1 MNCFKKLALA
11 TAVSSVV
18 GIAGCGGSSGGSSSD
33 SNTAS
38 GETISGTA
46 TAPAGTVAHWQ
57 EPGLMEVAVNFLVS
71 PAAAAITGLQPVQGA
86 NVELIRVDDDGNQI
100 GNILATTSTS
110 ISGDY
115 TLTLPEGVNLAGNLV
130 VRITGQNNQQLRAQ
144 VVEKDVDISPV
155 SEFVLRKFIE
165 TGANLDQLV
174 VTDVVKL
181 SGKVEEYD
189 LTKVSGQNLDAM
201 FTSLENEVGTFI
213 ENDVVAISAQGA
225 ATASIAGS
233 YINTAFAFALHDTD
247 GNGYGTYAHDTWI
260 DRFTFT
266 AGDTGTVNVNFTT
279 SDSAYANLHGTAL
292 DQAMVYYEVDS
303 EQLSESFEGSYT
315 TAGVLSVEGE
325 FEEDLDTDSGFGWRW
340 PGQSYIFQQVSG
352 QGMFIGL
359 NHEAGVRY
367 ELTDT
372 DNDGQ
377 DDALDPNARSGDE
390 VARTLEIFIRQPTS
404 LTPADV
410 QGDYGRVYLSALLED
425 GYLELMTE
433 TNLVEFTGTFE
444 ATGAAGTSHELMV
457 NSNGAAAYTTNPFSA
472 DTTSTPIPIAA
483 DGSIDFGDGVVGQAN
498 ESGSFIDF
506 TETDGCNAGS
516 LGCGQSEAG
525 FDKTLLVKLPSTQ
538 LDLLGKKYRLMFM
551 AMHLDGGGTNNMVLS
566 ATRFNTYMNMTS
578 DSAGTISGTVSE
590 LEKPTGL
597 GSDLVSVTGAISEQ
611 AFTISVAPNGS
622 TTVTIPSDQ
631 AGEETVFEGYFNE
644 DGSLGV
650 FTTGYVEAGG
660 DRDELGLA
668 VLIDVTP

>member
-57 EPGLMEVAVNFLVS
+57 EPGLMEVAVNFLIS

-100 GNILATTSTS
+100 GNVLATTSTS

-266 AGDTGTVNVNFTT
+266 AGDTGTVNVDFTA

-340 PGQSYIFQQVSG
+340 P
-352 QGMFIGL
+352 
-359 NHEAGVRY
+359 VRA
-367 ELTDT
+367 TFFS
-372 DNDGQ
+372 
-377 DDALDPNARSGDE
+377 RSPDK
-390 VARTLEIFIRQPTS
+390 VC
-404 LTPADV
+404 
-410 QGDYGRVYLSALLED
+410 LSA
-425 GYLELMTE
+425 
-433 TNLVEFTGTFE
+433 
-444 ATGAAGTSHELMV
+444 
-457 NSNGAAAYTTNPFSA
+457 
-472 DTTSTPIPIAA
+472 
-483 DGSIDFGDGVVGQAN
+483 
-498 ESGSFIDF
+498 
-506 TETDGCNAGS
+506 
-516 LGCGQSEAG
+516 
-525 FDKTLLVKLPSTQ
+525 
-538 LDLLGKKYRLMFM
+538 
-551 AMHLDGGGTNNMVLS
+551 
-566 ATRFNTYMNMTS
+566 
-578 DSAGTISGTVSE
+578 
-590 LEKPTGL
+590 
-597 GSDLVSVTGAISEQ
+597 
-611 AFTISVAPNGS
+611 
-622 TTVTIPSDQ
+622 
-631 AGEETVFEGYFNE
+631 
-644 DGSLGV
+644 
-650 FTTGYVEAGG
+650 
-660 DRDELGLA
+660 
-668 VLIDVTP
+668 

>member
-1 MNCFKKLALA
+1 MNYFKKLALA

-57 EPGLMEVAVNFLVS
+57 EPGLMEVAVNFLIS
-71 PAAAAITGLQPVQGA
+71 PAAAALNDLLAPVKGA
-86 NVELIRVDDDGNQI
+86 DVELIRVDDNGDQLGDV
-100 GNILATTSTS
+100 LASTVTS
-110 ISGDY
+110 ITGDY
-115 TLTLPEGVNLAGNLV
+115 TLTLPEGVSLAGNLV

-144 VVEKDVDISPV
+144 VVERDVDITPI
-155 SEFVLRKFIE
+155 SEFVLRKFIQ
-165 TGANLDQLV
+165 TGADLDELE
-174 VTDVVKL
+174 VTDIVKL

-189 LTKVSGQNLDAM
+189 LTNVSGQDLDAV
-201 FTSLENEVGTFI
+201 FRSLESEVGTFI
-213 ENDVVAISAQGA
+213 ENDVVAVSAEGA
-225 ATASIAGS
+225 ATASIAGT
-233 YINTAFAFALHDTD
+233 YVNAAFGFALHDTD
-247 GNGYGTYAHDTWI
+247 NSGFGTYAHDLWI
-260 DRFTFT
+260 NRFTF
-266 AGDTGTVNVNFTT
+266 ADGGTGTVNISYTGGE
-279 SDSAYANLHGTAL
+279 SGYANLFGTAL
-292 DQAMVYYEVDS
+292 ETANVYYEVDIDQ
-303 EQLSESFEGSYT
+303 EMESFEGSYNT
-315 TAGVLSVEGE
+315 SGVLSVEGN
-325 FEEDLDTDSGFGWRW
+325 FEEEIDLDIGFGWRW
-340 PGQSYIFQQVSG
+340 PGQSYIFQEVAG
-352 QGMFIGL
+352 QGLFIGL
-359 NHEAGVRY
+359 NHEAAVRY

-377 DDALDPNARSGDE
+377 EDALDPSARAGDE
-390 VARTLEIFIRQPTS
+390 ALRTLEIFIRQPTS

-425 GYLELMTE
+425 GYLELTTE

-444 ATGAAGTSHELMV
+444 ATIAAGTSHELMV
-457 NSNGAAAYTTNPFSA
+457 NSNGAAVYTT
-472 DTTSTPIPIAA
+472 TSFPAESTAIPIAA
-483 DGSIDFGDGVVGQAN
+483 DGSIDFGNGIVGQTN

-506 TETDGCNAGS
+506 TETDGCNSGS
-516 LGCGQSEAG
+516 LDCGQSEAG

-538 LDLLGKKYRLMFM
+538 LDLSGKKYRLMFM

-622 TTVTIPSDQ
+622 TTVTIPNDQ

>member
-1 MNCFKKLALA
+1 MNYFKKLALV
-11 TAVSSVV
+11 TAASSVV

-38 GETISGTA
+38 GETISGIA

-57 EPGLMEVAVNFLVS
+57 EPGLMEVAVNFLIS
-71 PAAAAITGLQPVQGA
+71 PAAAALNDLLAPVKGA
-86 NVELIRVDDDGNQI
+86 DVELIRVDDNGDQLGDVLASTVTSNTGN
-100 GNILATTSTS
+100 
-110 ISGDY
+110 Y

-144 VVEKDVDISPV
+144 VVERDVDITPV
-155 SEFVLRKFIE
+155 SEFVLRKFIQ
-165 TGANLDQLV
+165 TGADLDELE
-174 VTDVVKL
+174 VTDIVKL

-189 LTKVSGQNLDAM
+189 LTNVSGQDLDAV
-201 FTSLENEVGTFI
+201 FRSLESEVGTFI
-213 ENDVVAISAQGA
+213 ENDVVAVSAEGA
-225 ATASIAGS
+225 ATASIAGT
-233 YINTAFAFALHDTD
+233 YVNAAFGFALHDTD
-247 GNGYGTYAHDTWI
+247 NSGFGTYAHDLWI
-260 DRFTFT
+260 DRFTF
-266 AGDTGTVNVNFTT
+266 ADGGTGTVNISYTGGE
-279 SDSAYANLHGTAL
+279 SAYANLFGTAL
-292 DQAMVYYEVDS
+292 ETANVYYEVDIDQ
-303 EQLSESFEGSYT
+303 EMESFEGSYNT
-315 TAGVLSVEGE
+315 SGVLSVEGD
-325 FEEDLDTDSGFGWRW
+325 FEEEIDLDIGFGWRW
-340 PGQSYIFQQVSG
+340 PGQSYIFQEVAG
-352 QGMFIGL
+352 QGLFIGL
-359 NHEAGVRY
+359 NHEAAVRY

-377 DDALDPNARSGDE
+377 KDALDPGARAGDE
-390 VARTLEIFIRQPTS
+390 ALRTLEIFIRQPTS

-425 GYLELMTE
+425 GYLELTTE

-444 ATGAAGTSHELMV
+444 ATIAAGTSHELMV
-457 NSNGAAAYTTNPFSA
+457 KSNGAAVYTN
-472 DTTSTPIPIAA
+472 TSLPAESTAISIAA
-483 DGSIDFGDGVVGQAN
+483 DGSIDFGDGIVGQTN
-498 ESGSFIDF
+498 ESGSFIDV
-506 TETDGCNAGS
+506 TETDGCNSGS
-516 LGCGQSEAG
+516 LDCGQSEAG

-538 LDLLGKKYRLMFM
+538 LDLSGKKYRLMFM

-578 DSAGTISGTVSE
+578 DSAGTLSGTISE
-590 LEKPTGL
+590 LEKPEGL
-597 GSDLVSVTGAISEQ
+597 GSDLVSVTSAISEQ
-611 AFTISVAPNGS
+611 DFTISVAPNGS
-622 TTVTIPSDQ
+622 TTVTIPSHQ

>member
-57 EPGLMEVAVNFLVS
+57 EPGLMEVAVNFLIS

-100 GNILATTSTS
+100 GNVLATTSTS

-225 ATASIAGS
+225 ATASIAGN

-266 AGDTGTVNVNFTT
+266 AGDTGTVNVNFTA

-390 VARTLEIFIRQPTS
+390 VARTLEVFIRQPDNLTS
-404 LTPADV
+404 AEV
-410 QGDYGRVYLSALLED
+410 QGDYGRIYLSAYLEN
-425 GYLELMTE
+425 GYLELVTE
-433 TNLVEFTGTFE
+433 NNVVAFSGDFE
-444 ATGAAGTSHELMV
+444 ATAQAGTSHELVV
-457 NSNGAAAYTTNPFSA
+457 NANGAAIYGSNNFAAEAAVTLPISA
-472 DTTSTPIPIAA
+472 N
-483 DGSIDFGDGVVGQAN
+483 GSIDFGGGAVGQVN
-498 ESGSFIDF
+498 ETGDYIDF
-506 TETDGCNAGS
+506 TETDGCNSQAQQCLQGEFAS
-516 LGCGQSEAG
+516 FE
-525 FDKTLLVKLPSTQ
+525 KTMLVKLPTQ
-538 LDLLGKKYRLMFM
+538 TLDLSGKKYRLMFM
-551 AMHLDGGGTNNMVLS
+551 AMHLQGGGSNTINLS
-566 ATRFNTYMNMTS
+566 ASQFNTYLTASSNT
-578 DSAGTISGTVSE
+578 AGTVSGTFSE
-590 LEKPTGL
+590 LEMPAGL
-597 GSDLVSVTGAISEQ
+597 GSDLTSMADVVNAE
-611 AFTISVAPNGS
+611 AFTMSLAANGATTITVGDPNS
-622 TTVTIPSDQ
+622 DHTVL
-631 AGEETVFEGYFNE
+631 EGFFNS

-668 VLIDVTP
+668 VLIDVSQ